1 MKAILP
7 LIFIIII
14 SGICIISCDDNIGGC
29 FGVNLEDT
37 PCASENI
44 LSIGQQ
50 DGLSCFRCTGEETGD
65 QFSIFWRA
73 IPLAGTP
80 NLGTQFGF
88 LNTTDAW
95 IAEFT
100 DCETLTLY
108 ETSLGGPGG
117 FVKGEL
123 AGTLA
128 GIDPFQ
134 IDKLSLFIDIPGV
147 RTESAVCD
155 FCTSSNSPVCF

>member
-7 LIFIIII
+7 LIFIII
-14 SGICIISCDDNIGGC
+14 SGICIISCDDNINGC

-50 DGLSCFRCTGEETGD
+50 DGLSCYNCVGNVTGD
-65 QFSIFWRA
+65 VFSISWSFVNVDGSTD
-73 IPLAGTP
+73 PGT
-80 NLGTQFGF
+80 LFVF
-88 LNTTDAW
+88 LNTTNRFL
-95 IAEFT
+95 AEFT
-100 DCETLTLY
+100 DCGTITLY
-108 ETSLGGPGG
+108 DTSQGVGGL
-117 FVKGEL
+117 VKGEL
-123 AGTLA
+123 AGSLEA
-128 GIDPFQ
+128 IDPFQ
-134 IDKLSLFIDIPGV
+134 IDKLSLFFNIPGV